1 MQIRVGRCAPLHGW
15 DSPSST
21 EASGDNLATQD
32 LNGAVALARDIY
44 WVGRY
49 DPETELHCNSYLI
62 VDEQDVVLIDP
73 GSIPDFHVIMRKVLD
88 VVSAEQI
95 TVLVASHQD
104 PDVCG
109 NLAVVE
115 EVVNNPDLE
124 IVATRNT
131 IRLIRALGLRS
142 RFFNVEEN
150 GFRRVLR
157 SGRELEFIPTPFLH
171 SPGAMITVDT
181 KTRTAFTSDL
191 FGGLSAGW
199 SLFAG
204 GGFLE
209 AMTPFHQAYMPSNAL
224 LRRCMIDL
232 QRHKFERICPQHGS
246 VLEGA
251 QIEAACNHLKGL
263 PCGLDLMEGADG

>member
-1 MQIRVGRCAPLHGW
+1 MTTLSVR
-15 DSPSST
+15 
-21 EASGDNLATQD
+21 SGDNLASHD
-32 LNGAVALARDIY
+32 LNGAVALARDLY
-44 WVGRY
+44 WVGRH
-49 DPETELHCNSYLI
+49 DPQTEFHCNSYLI

-95 TVLVASHQD
+95 TVLLASHQD

-124 IVATRNT
+124 IVATKNT

-142 RFFNVEEN
+142 RFFSVEEN
-150 GFRRVLR
+150 GFRRVLK

-171 SPGAMITVDT
+171 SPGAMITVDV

-191 FGGLSAGW
+191 FGGLSADW
-199 SLFAG
+199 SLFAS

-209 AMTPFHQAYMPSNAL
+209 AMTPFHQRYMPSNAL
-224 LRRCMIDL
+224 LRRCMEGL
-232 QRHKFERICPQHGS
+232 QQRKFERICPQHGS

-251 QIEAACNHLKGL
+251 QLEAAYAHLKEL
-263 PCGLDLMEGADG
+263 PCGLDLMEDGNG